1 MIFMIA
7 AYAKHID
14 IKFIEESGD
23 LRIRLHKIV
32 HKSQFIAIF
41 CSMTQGGFI
50 HTIFTGKST
59 HITTLKNQI
68 YAFACNLLVVMY
80 QLKRK

>member
-1 MIFMIA
+1 MIA
-7 AYAKHID
+7 VRKHID

-41 CSMTQGGFI
+41 CSMTQDWLYPYNLLL
-50 HTIFTGKST
+50 GKAPIS
-59 HITTLKNQI
+59 TTLENQI
-68 YAFACNLLVVMY
+68 YAACNLLVVMY
-80 QLKRK
+80 QLKGK